1 MAAVDFAGLF
11 AAIRREELTTLR
23 ELPWQ
28 NEPLPGE
35 AVSAVFSNETGVN
48 SLQGAIPF
56 LETEKGVTGTEENRV
71 HVKSEDLAQ
80 FLAQNR
86 ALFRAYRNIAES
98 EHYRIVGDV
107 TPAHI
112 THVTSDIPGMEA
124 ANLAIFIAAQI
135 AQAGAK
141 TLLIDADPQNQF
153 VFPLITFPEP
163 PKLLT
168 EQLQKPST
176 FKADLTKAIVTLN
189 RNLSYLNLQASSL
202 RPFDDAEMTRL
213 CGFLD
218 ADFENLVF
226 YSGRFRSAWLSANAH
241 VNYAVCPGNYKGE
254 VAALLR
260 HAQGTHTVLMKKGRE
275 PYLPVLTDFFSVKR
289 NLEEWQ
295 QATPA
300 VAALAD
306 FVLKT
311 HGATRLVIGGRENL
325 PAHLH
330 CHTGFDLFSR
340 YANLTDADAERALN
354 ALQKRLRPYY
364 PKTSFFGERSVLNR
378 VKNLPER
385 AATTILEIG
394 DEPQL
399 VSLMSSPE
407 LKAAA
412 IFPAG
417 IMKAI
422 SANGVRLSACSA
434 HGFIRFQTLAA
445 RGGFTSV
452 LTAPRYRLM
461 RPNALAAVMEQVQA

>member
-1 MAAVDFAGLF
+1 MTEDFAGLF
-11 AAIRREELTTLR
+11 AAIRREELAALK

-35 AVSAVFSNETGVN
+35 SVSATFSNETGLT
-48 SLQGAIPF
+48 SLNGAIPF
-56 LETEKGVTGTEENRV
+56 LETEKSPLPTGENRV
-71 HVKSEDLAQ
+71 HMKSEELAQ
-80 FLAQNR
+80 FLAQHR
-86 ALFRAYRNIAES
+86 ALFRSYRKAAET
-98 EHYRIVGDV
+98 EHYRTVGDV
-107 TPAHI
+107 TPSHI

-135 AQAGAK
+135 SQGGSK

-176 FKADLTKAIVTLN
+176 FKADLTKAIVPLN

-226 YSGRFRSAWLSANAH
+226 YCGRFRSAWLSSNAH
-241 VNYAVCPGNYKGE
+241 LNYAVCPASYKSE
-254 VAALLR
+254 LAALLR
-260 HAQGTHTVLMKKGRE
+260 HAQGSHTVLMKKGRE
-275 PYLPVLTDFFSVKR
+275 PYLPLLSDFFSVKR
-289 NLEEWQ
+289 PLEEWQ
-295 QATPA
+295 QNIPM
-300 VAALAD
+300 VAALAE

-311 HGATRLVIGGRENL
+311 HRANRLVIGGRENL
-325 PAHLH
+325 AGNLH
-330 CHTGFDLFSR
+330 CYTGFELFAR
-340 YANLTDADAERALN
+340 YAGLADADAERALN

-364 PKTSFFGERSVLNR
+364 PKASFFGERSILNR
-378 VKNLPER
+378 VKSLPNR
-385 AATTILEIG
+385 AATTILEVG
-394 DEPQL
+394 DEPQI
-399 VSLMSSPE
+399 VSLISSPE

-422 SANGVRLSACSA
+422 STNGVRISACSA
-434 HGFIRFQTLAA
+434 HGFVRFQTLAA

-452 LTAPRYRLM
+452 LTAPRYRLAK
-461 RPNALAAVMEQVQA
+461 PNALAAVMEQVQA